1 MGPQPDPWI
10 AYHAVFD
17 HPTGDLVAKVRQP
30 FLVLDVHDDLTEQTA
45 RAMPPL
51 APQTQV
57 VSLPHLTD
65 VLELFT
71 TAADEIADHFE
82 AFFA

>member
-1 MGPQPDPWI
+1 M
-10 AYHAVFD
+10 
-17 HPTGDLVAKVRQP
+17 
-30 FLVLDVHDDLTEQTA
+30 VLDVHDDLTDPD
-45 RAMPPL
+45 RGGRIPLLPPH
-51 APQTQV
+51 TQV

-82 AFFA
+82 VFFEEVLP